1 MTVTYGFYNSFNGDR
16 TYNASQFS
24 TLFEGL
30 IRDGVFF
37 NIGDSL
43 MVSPGTGLAVLVGSG
58 RAWFNQTWTNNDA
71 PISLE
76 LAYPDL
82 ALPRLDVVFLETD
95 TATRTNR
102 ISVLTGEPA
111 SDPVAPYLNRTP
123 GYHTQQYPLAYVLVG
138 PGVSEI
144 APANITNLIGTDPC
158 PFITGIL
165 QDFDISALVAQW
177 GDQWH
182 IWTTDQ
188 ELAFLSW
195 FNNLVNQLSENQAT
209 NLQAQIDAIL
219 GVKLSADR
227 TYYVRK
233 DGDDENSGLV
243 DNAGGAFL
251 TIQKA
256 VDVAS
261 DLDTNGH
268 TVTIQVRDGTYEES
282 VNLKPFIGDGLIQIL
297 GNETDIDLVTVAAPT
312 PDPLE
317 HSCFWT
323 SSSSVGSCNYYLRF
337 MKVTAPVGSCIGV
350 SGKHSVLTVGDI
362 NFGECPSGSH
372 MSASNYGILY
382 IDRHQFVV
390 SGSAGTH
397 CRVDSHAELYASG
410 MSITIVN
417 NPTNI
422 NIWLDVSRFAY
433 ANYSYYEVINKGY
446 VVGQRYN
453 VEMNAI
459 LEASAWSPTYLPGT
473 YAGATDTGGQIL

>member
-1 MTVTYGFYNSFNGDR
+1 MTVTYGFYNSFEGDR

-76 LAYPDL
+76 LADPDL
-82 ALPRLDVVFLETD
+82 ALPRLDMVFLETD
-95 TATRTNR
+95 SVGRTNR
-102 ISVLTGEPA
+102 ISVLTGEP
-111 SDPVAPYLNRTP
+111 SSEPVAPYLNRAP
-123 GYHTQQYPLAYVLVG
+123 GYYIQQYPLAQVLVE

-144 APANITNLIGTDPC
+144 TPAKITNLIGTDPC

-195 FNNLVNQLSENQAT
+195 FENLVDQLSDNQAA

-219 GVKLSADR
+219 GTKLSEDR
-227 TYYVRK
+227 NYYVRK
-233 DGDDENSGLV
+233 DGNDSNSGLV

-261 DLDTNGH
+261 ALDTNGH
-268 TVTIQVRDGTYEES
+268 TVTIHVGDGTYEES
-282 VNLKPFIGDGLIQIL
+282 VILKPFIGYGQIAIR
-297 GNETDIDLVTVAAPT
+297 GNELDFNLVTVT
-312 PDPLE
+312 PSLPYGD
-317 HSCFWT
+317 SSACFRT
-323 SSSSVGSCNYYLRF
+323 YGYGTGVGYFNYLLDYLTL
-337 MKVTAPVGSCIGV
+337 TAPIGACVSV
-350 SGKHSVLTVGDI
+350 SGKESYLWIGRV
-362 NFGECPSGSH
+362 NFGLCQLSH
-372 MSASNYGILY
+372 MHASNYATINLSDNYTISGNASKHWD
-382 IDRHQFVV
+382 ID
-390 SGSAGTH
+390 T
-397 CRVDSHAELYASG
+397 HAEMYVYS
-410 MSITIVN
+410 STITILNDPTSLTMWIDAKRFSYVYVSNPIFVN
-417 NPTNI
+417 K
-422 NIWLDVSRFAY
+422 AY
-433 ANYSYYEVINKGY
+433 VT
-446 VVGQRYN
+446 GQRYN
-453 VEMNAI
+453 VESNSIVDLM
-459 LEASAWSPTYLPGT
+459 LTSPTYFPGDS
-473 YAGATDTGGQIL
+473 AGATDTGGQYL